1 MLKIINVV
9 GTRPNFIK
17 IAPIIDAI
25 NRHNRRTEKSRRIKS
40 TLVHTGQ
47 HYDEK
52 MSELFFI
59 ELGIPRPDLDLGVG
73 SGTHAQQTSEIMKR
87 FEPIL
92 LKEKPDYIL
101 VVGDVNSTIA
111 CALTA
116 SKLGVKIIH
125 VEAGLRSFDRD
136 MPEEINR
143 VLTDAISDLLFTS
156 EKSAKVHLIRE
167 GIPKEKIFFV
177 GNVMIDTL
185 LKQKQ
190 KARKSDILSK
200 LGLLESGAPNQKTP
214 PFPYAVLTLHRPSN
228 VDNKKTLQN
237 IIEAVSVISREAPV
251 IFPIHPRTKNRIDDF
266 GFKKYF
272 NCNVNSLKE
281 KKGIFLTE
289 PLGYLDFLS
298 LMSNAKLVLTD
309 SGGMQEET
317 TVLGIPCVTLRE
329 NTERPVTIS
338 EGTNKIAGTSK
349 KMIIKEGLYAMNNN
363 SRKRRIPELW
373 DGKAAER
380 IIEIILE
387 DYNSGIGK

>member
-9 GTRPNFIK
+9 GARPNFMK

-25 NRHNRRTEKSRRIKS
+25 KRHNRGTKKNQRIKS
-40 TLVHTGQ
+40 ILVHTGQ

-73 SGTHAQQTSEIMKR
+73 SGTHAEQTAETMKR

-156 EKSAKVHLIRE
+156 EKSALDHLVRE
-167 GIPKEKIFFV
+167 GISKEKIFFV

-185 LKQKQ
+185 LKQEQ

-200 LGLLESGAPNQKTP
+200 LGLFDSGTPKQKKKP
-214 PFPYAVLTLHRPSN
+214 APYAVLTLHRPSN
-228 VDNKKTLQN
+228 VDNKRTLQN

-251 IFPIHPRTKNRIDDF
+251 IFPIHPRTRKRIDDF
-266 GFKKYF
+266 GFQKYF
-272 NCNVNSLKE
+272 NFDTDNLME
-281 KKGIFLTE
+281 KKGVFLTE
-289 PLGYLDFLS
+289 PMGYLDFLH

-329 NTERPVTIS
+329 NTERPVTVS
-338 EGTNKIAGTSK
+338 KGTNKIVGTDK
-349 KMIIKEGLYAMNNN
+349 TRIIREGLYAMSNN
-363 SRKRRIPELW
+363 SKKCRIPELW

-387 DYNSGIGK
+387 DYDSGIGK